1 MKQGAHAADDM
12 ASDYVTAMVL
22 AMMWCNTLQMMAL
35 WPWLICGPK

>member
-1 MKQGAHAADDM
+1 M